1 MTNPFSK
8 GPEKRNYKRLEL
20 ELPVK
25 LEVDGHEIE
34 TSTENISCGGM
45 FLPVKKKKGLTGL
58 KEYDELTAF
67 ITIPDECRSIKL
79 TACVNRVQRNTE
91 RTPIGVAI
99 EFCGLFDENHLEI
112 SRYLKTK
119 LTN

>member
-1 MTNPFSK
+1 MINPFPK
-8 GPEKRNYKRLEL
+8 RPEKRNYQRLEL
-20 ELPVK
+20 ELPVR
-25 LEVDGHEIE
+25 LELDGKEIE

-45 FLPVKKKKGLTGL
+45 FLPMNSKKSLTEL
-58 KEYDELTAF
+58 RETKELTAF

-79 TACVNRVQRNTE
+79 TGNVNRVQRNTE